1 MCGGSAQTTQAVSIP
16 PEVMQNYRAVNARAN
31 EVAATPFQQYSTD
44 PNAFVAPI
52 NQAQQTGMNAISA
65 AGGVAQPYF
74 QGATQQLMG
83 GQAAATPYYGE
94 ATQQLLGGLNAGV
107 TGTQAAYQPLQQGA
121 QAAQGL
127 QGGAY
132 NQYQNAL
139 QSSQPYNQAAG
150 QYAQAGLG
158 AATPYYGQAAQ
169 NITGAQDVGGALGGA
184 SLSSLQ
190 QAGQAAQPL
199 QGDAAG
205 NINSAASAAQPLN
218 QAAIRSIMQGNRAAQ
233 PLQQQAAAGLG
244 AAQAGAQ
251 PYQQLATNFGLSGSQ
266 AVNAGPL
273 GGEQINQ
280 YMSPYLD
287 SVVGSTMAN
296 LRQQQGQEQSSL
308 VGNQVA
314 QGAFGGDRG
323 RLAQANLARQQNL
336 ATGQTVAGLMNQGY
350 GQALGAAQQQQQ
362 LGLGAAQANRA
373 AQQQASQQ
381 MLGIGQQG
389 FGQGM
394 ATAQQQAALGQQ
406 LYGQGIGSG
415 QALAG
420 IGQQQYGQQMGTGQ
434 AQAALGSQLFGQGAQ
449 TAQQQAAMGQQLYGQ
464 GMGAASAQQG
474 LGQGLYGMGTGMGGF
489 MQGLG
494 QQNYAQQSGTG
505 QNLAQLGQQTFGQG
519 AAQSGQQAALA
530 QQQYGM
536 GAGAAGQM
544 AGLGQGL
551 YGMGAGTSQA
561 LAGMGTQAQ
570 QNALAAGQAQ
580 LGAGTVAQ
588 QTQQAGQTALYNQF
602 LQQQGFPYQQAQFLA
617 NIAMG
622 TGALSG
628 STTTTNQPMSFFSD
642 KRLKEAV
649 EPIGKTFD
657 GQKIVKFRYKNEPG
671 TRIGLIAQDVEKH
684 HPDAVG
690 LAGGYKTVDYDAAT
704 KDAATKGHY
713 ARGGL
718 APESEGGAVLPAM
731 MRHGFAEGGN
741 PAQLIGNDQLAAILQ
756 AQFGMYNNQGIPGL
770 GGSPG
775 MTGFV
780 PGGTLPVGNLTVAG
794 AVPEL
799 PKSQASDAIK
809 AAESAAS
816 AYKSGKEA
824 YKDIKGLFNKEDDSP
839 TSQASA
845 PEDES
850 SLTQEE
856 LDEKLGHYRGGLV
869 GHYASGGA
877 SSGPYGIPISNAET
891 PDLITA
897 GDAPPRPKSQFETIT
912 DDIASVA
919 DLSGATTP
927 KKAGGGPAEEDIGS
941 GTPYASGSNPY
952 MPDSTEGVEKG
963 KELAKPG
970 AAPDAPESGFSQIM
984 HAGKNASKIAAL
996 AAAAAAMN
1004 RGGRTG
1010 YAEGGMFGN
1019 PAGDFDAE
1027 EERNK
1032 LLSQFNQEEQNTN
1045 PVLPVQRQ
1053 APVINNSRG
1062 VAPPLPKFATPTAPA
1077 AVMPKYNVQDY
1088 VDRGMLE
1095 KSRNAPGLA
1104 PPEPTMQ
1111 SPVMPRVQGQYTM
1124 PTGRNPEGIL
1134 NRFSDVYLRMGD
1146 AARQGS
1152 NNPDSS
1158 RVVKYG
1164 LAPAAAGLSYGLS
1177 AIPASINAALSKSG
1191 TPFYPQP
1198 LADAGKTYSFDTG
1211 SSAPA
1216 KPSPTPARASVS
1228 GNRTNRPVSTRPSAA
1243 RTAAPGVAPRLS
1255 AGANMVARPAAVS
1268 QETGAGLIGPAENQR
1283 VLDMERMY
1291 EPENI
1296 GTLGGVAPSVTQPDA
1311 QTVASVMQPSASPA
1325 AAMPPAQSTGVV
1337 PPAPQQERPGFLER
1351 NLAPKGGYL
1360 DRLSQGDEDT
1370 VVSLLSGLGAMAGS
1384 SNRYGLGALA
1394 EGVGAGASSYQ
1405 KAKQNILARQ
1415 ETGANI
1421 GQTLA
1426 GTGQVYAGAA
1436 QRDFYLDP
1444 TTGQPMVR
1452 LPGGR
1457 RVTRG
1462 QWVQMG
1468 KPPTMYQASGAEMA
1482 NQEPYTAT
1490 QPGTVQPSVQP
1501 SSVGVTNFFGDAGK
1515 ESVLRDVRLMDQGTV
1530 SPDALKASQEMQN
1543 EIDELAKNS
1552 AANLQGTRNL
1562 GLAATKQEEGGLIS
1576 PGPLA
1581 DFTANIA
1588 GRLNNA
1594 IRIMF
1599 DPETASTLQIS
1610 NNAIANKEVF
1620 DKLTRTTAFQNASAN
1635 QQNSMQS
1642 LMTSLEAIANPRM
1655 TKRAAIEIITKQL
1668 VTDQR
1673 NIDEQAYLKNYQ
1685 EYALSR
1691 DYGPNAYMAQ
1701 HADASFRQD
1710 RPDANYI
1717 RDQKLIFDMTLSRPD
1732 LYQKFVSGEY
1742 SKKDIDQLFF
1752 QKFKVNNMGR
1762 YFVGGY

>member
-1 MCGGSAQTTQAVSIP
+1 MCGGTAQTTQQVAIP
-16 PEVMQNYRAVNARAN
+16 PEVMQNYRAVNARAT

-336 ATGQTVAGLMNQGY
+336 ATGQTVSGLMNQGY

-628 STTTTNQPMSFFSD
+628 STTNTSQAAPFFSD
-642 KRLKEAV
+642 ERLKEGV

-704 KDAATKGHY
+704 KDAASKGHY
-713 ARGGL
+713 ASGGL
-718 APESEGGAVLPAM
+718 APESEGGAVLPFP
-731 MRHGFAEGGN
+731 MRRGFAEGGN
-741 PAQLIGNDQLAAILQ
+741 PAQLIGNNELAAILQ

-770 GGSPG
+770 GGAPG

-780 PGGTLPVGNLTVAG
+780 PEGTLPVGNLTVAD
-794 AVPEL
+794 APPALPE
-799 PKSQASDAIK
+799 SQLKGMIE
-809 AAESAAS
+809 AA
-816 AYKSGKEA
+816 GGVKEA
-824 YKDIKGLFNKEDDSP
+824 YAAGKQGVKKIKRQFN
-839 TSQASA
+839 T
-845 PEDES
+845 DE
-850 SLTQEE
+850 ENAANDAAE
-856 LDEKLGHYRGGLV
+856 AAEAAEAARAAAAAANRANGGLV

-877 SSGPYGIPISNAET
+877 SSGPYGIPISKAET

-897 GDAPPRPKSQFETIT
+897 GDAPEHQKSGFLKMMNMAG
-912 DDIASVA
+912 DLASLGQQGA
-919 DLSGATTP
+919 DTYNSAT
-927 KKAGGGPAEEDIGS
+927 KSKAAGGAAEDDVGS
-941 GTPYASGSNPY
+941 GTPYDAGSNPF
-952 MPDSTEGVEKG
+952 MPDSAKGIEK

-970 AAPDAPESGFSQIM
+970 AAPGAPESGFSQAMGLAKDI
-984 HAGKNASKIAAL
+984 GSIAAL
-996 AAAAAAMN
+996 AMMMN

-1010 YAEGGMFGN
+1010 KDIGGGIFGN
-1019 PAGDFDAE
+1019 PAGDFDAAD
-1027 EERNK
+1027 ERAK
-1032 LLSQFNQEEQNTN
+1032 LLASFN
-1045 PVLPVQRQ
+1045 R
-1053 APVINNSRG
+1053 S
-1062 VAPPLPKFATPTAPA
+1062 APPATEQPANDAPR
-1077 AVMPKYNVQDY
+1077 VQ
-1088 VDRGMLE
+1088 
-1095 KSRNAPGLA
+1095 SPGLA
-1104 PPEPTMQ
+1104 PPMQ
-1111 SPVMPRVQGQYTM
+1111 QPVRPSPPSAIQGFF
-1124 PTGRNPEGIL
+1124 GNPAGD
-1134 NRFSDVYLRMGD
+1134 FD
-1146 AARQGS
+1146 AADARAKLMAYFNSKRQ
-1152 NNPDSS
+1152 P
-1158 RVVKYG
+1158 
-1164 LAPAAAGLSYGLS
+1164 PAAS
-1177 AIPASINAALSKSG
+1177 
-1191 TPFYPQP
+1191 PQ
-1198 LADAGKTYSFDTG
+1198 YS
-1211 SSAPA
+1211 
-1216 KPSPTPARASVS
+1216 SV
-1228 GNRTNRPVSTRPSAA
+1228 RTD
-1243 RTAAPGVAPRLS
+1243 AAPVLPAAPTR
-1255 AGANMVARPAAVS
+1255 NVARPAVPRK
-1268 QETGAGLIGPAENQR
+1268 TAGLIPTPTPRPNVIGEQLPEITGGMNVGLAPKITSAG
-1283 VLDMERMY
+1283 
-1291 EPENI
+1291 EP
-1296 GTLGGVAPSVTQPDA
+1296 T
-1311 QTVASVMQPSASPA
+1311 TVASLAAPGLGGASVQAPTDTHAAENALLARTGLSAPNIRQDLQKDADKKPSFLDKA
-1325 AAMPPAQSTGVV
+1325 
-1337 PPAPQQERPGFLER
+1337 ERM
-1351 NLAPKGGYL
+1351 LAPKGGYL

-1370 VVSLLSGLGAMAGS
+1370 VVSLLTGLGAMAGS

-1394 EGVGAGASSYQ
+1394 EGIGAGAAAYSP
-1405 KAKQNILARQ
+1405 AKQAILGRKETEADIGFKKAQTLKELGATPGGDRFIVYASPTPQGYVAYDKYREMPLTREQYLAVKNELVGDVYADGQTPSSLNMGNDNTSKPASNIPGVQTPINKVPLTFKINSPPPNPADVEAKFGKAALVEAIAGPAPSGTSSQVENYNNIVNQINKLSADKKIELDNSAAGFGPTYGMNMYQLGEVSKYLADTDLNRSSPMLADVIGKMLSLPGVRNLVPDSWKRYQDATDITGKVAALQAMSQAGVTLNGAPASALATSLETVATPGISQ
-1415 ETGANI
+1415 ETKRNIIKQTMANLEMQKGLHDTYVKNRNQI
-1421 GQTLA
+1421 ADVDGFINQFYQDNPMQTFINIADKRLPA
-1426 GTGQVYAGAA
+1426 FAGAPSSA
-1436 QRDFYLDP
+1436 
-1444 TTGQPMVR
+1444 
-1452 LPGGR
+1452 
-1457 RVTRG
+1457 
-1462 QWVQMG
+1462 
-1468 KPPTMYQASGAEMA
+1468 
-1482 NQEPYTAT
+1482 
-1490 QPGTVQPSVQP
+1490 QPGTTSN
-1501 SSVGVTNFFGDAGK
+1501 SNVTP
-1515 ESVLRDVRLMDQGTV
+1515 V
-1530 SPDALKASQEMQN
+1530 
-1543 EIDELAKNS
+1543 
-1552 AANLQGTRNL
+1552 
-1562 GLAATKQEEGGLIS
+1562 
-1576 PGPLA
+1576 
-1581 DFTANIA
+1581 
-1588 GRLNNA
+1588 
-1594 IRIMF
+1594 
-1599 DPETASTLQIS
+1599 TL
-1610 NNAIANKEVF
+1610 
-1620 DKLTRTTAFQNASAN
+1620 
-1635 QQNSMQS
+1635 
-1642 LMTSLEAIANPRM
+1642 
-1655 TKRAAIEIITKQL
+1655 
-1668 VTDQR
+1668 
-1673 NIDEQAYLKNYQ
+1673 
-1685 EYALSR
+1685 
-1691 DYGPNAYMAQ
+1691 
-1701 HADASFRQD
+1701 
-1710 RPDANYI
+1710 
-1717 RDQKLIFDMTLSRPD
+1717 PD
-1732 LYQKFVSGEY
+1732 LQKPTDGMTR
-1742 SKKDIDQLFF
+1742 
-1752 QKFKVNNMGR
+1752 KFSDGKVKTFKGNHW
-1762 YFVGGY
+1762 FEVEE

>member
-1 MCGGSAQTTQAVSIP
+1 MCGGTAQTTQQVQIP
-16 PEVMQNYRAVNARAN
+16 PEVMQNYRAVNARAT

-44 PNAFVAPI
+44 PNAFVAPL
-52 NQAQQTGMNAISA
+52 NQTQQAGIQNISN
-65 AGGVAQPYF
+65 AGGISQPYF
-74 QGATQQLMG
+74 QGATSALMG

-127 QGGAY
+127 QGGALA
-132 NQYQNAL
+132 QYQGAL
-139 QSSQPYNQAAG
+139 QSAQPYNQAAG
-150 QYAQAGLG
+150 QYAQAGLS

-169 NITGAQDVGGALGGA
+169 NIAGAQDIGGALGGA

-199 QGDAAG
+199 QSDAAG
-205 NINSAASAAQPLN
+205 NINSAASAAQPYN
-218 QAAIRSIMQGNRAAQ
+218 QAATAGIMGGLAGSQ
-233 PLQQQAAAGLG
+233 PFNAAAARGINQ
-244 AAQAGAQ
+244 AQAGAQ
-251 PYQQLATNFGLSGSQ
+251 PYQGMATGLAAAGTQ

-323 RLAQANLARQQNL
+323 RLAQANLARQQGL

-373 AQQQASQQ
+373 ALQQGANQ

-389 FGQGM
+389 YSQGM
-394 ATAQQQAALGQQ
+394 GAAQAQQGLGQQ
-406 LYGQGIGSG
+406 IYGQGLGAG
-415 QALAG
+415 QAMAG

-494 QQNYAQQSGTG
+494 QQNYAQQSGLG

-580 LGAGTVAQ
+580 LGAGTVGQ

-628 STTTTNQPMSFFSD
+628 STTNTSQAAPFFSD

-684 HPDAVG
+684 HPEAVG

-704 KDAATKGHY
+704 KDAASKGHY

-775 MTGFV
+775 ASGFV
-780 PGGTLPVGNLTVAG
+780 PAGTLPVGNLTVAG
-794 AVPEL
+794 NAPKLPESQLKGMIEAAGGVEKAYDTGKQAVN
-799 PKSQASDAIK
+799 K
-809 AAESAAS
+809 
-816 AYKSGKEA
+816 
-824 YKDIKGLFNKEDDSP
+824 IKGLFNKEDDSP

-850 SLTQEE
+850 SLTQDE
-856 LDEKLGHYRGGLV
+856 LDEKYGHYRGGLV

-877 SSGPYGIPISNAET
+877 SSGPYGIPISKAET

-897 GDAPPRPKSQFETIT
+897 GDAPEFQKSGFLKMM
-912 DDIASVA
+912 DMAGDAAS
-919 DLSGATTP
+919 LGQKGMNTYNSAT
-927 KKAGGGPAEEDIGS
+927 KSKAAGGAAEDDVGA
-941 GTPYASGSNPY
+941 GTPYDAGSNPF
-952 MPDSTEGVEKG
+952 MPDSAKGIEK

-970 AAPDAPESGFSQIM
+970 AAPGAPESGFSQAMGLAKSI
-984 HAGKNASKIAAL
+984 GSIAAL
-996 AAAAAAMN
+996 AMAMN

-1010 YAEGGMFGN
+1010 YAGGGTPEDLVN
-1019 PAGDFDAE
+1019 QARG
-1027 EERNK
+1027 
-1032 LLSQFNQEEQNTN
+1032 LLSSANDPKADLSQAEIAAMQATADSNRRRAAELTNQHYRTPEDYQHFAGAFD
-1045 PVLPVQRQ
+1045 QIGYG
-1053 APVINNSRG
+1053 APD
-1062 VAPPLPKFATPTAPA
+1062 PTVWRKPS
-1077 AVMPKYNVQDY
+1077 Q
-1088 VDRGMLE
+1088 
-1095 KSRNAPGLA
+1095 
-1104 PPEPTMQ
+1104 
-1111 SPVMPRVQGQYTM
+1111 
-1124 PTGRNPEGIL
+1124 I
-1134 NRFSDVYLRMGD
+1134 
-1146 AARQGS
+1146 AARKTADASRES
-1152 NNPDSS
+1152 N
-1158 RVVKYG
+1158 RIAA
-1164 LAPAAAGLSYGLS
+1164 LAAAGLSPQGNILPQ
-1177 AIPASINAALSKSG
+1177 ARKPGTAVVEIPAGTFAGSRG
-1191 TPFYPQP
+1191 TPRVLDKNANDNRGPVRP
-1198 LADAGKTYSFDTG
+1198 AVPRRP
-1211 SSAPA
+1211 SSIT
-1216 KPSPTPARASVS
+1216 PTP
-1228 GNRTNRPVSTRPSAA
+1228 P
-1243 RTAAPGVAPRLS
+1243 
-1255 AGANMVARPAAVS
+1255 
-1268 QETGAGLIGPAENQR
+1268 AGLIPTPTPR
-1283 VLDMERMY
+1283 PDLD
-1291 EPENI
+1291 
-1296 GTLGGVAPSVTQPDA
+1296 GD
-1311 QTVASVMQPSASPA
+1311 ASPA
-1325 AAMPPAQSTGVV
+1325 ITSANMAPGLGGGNPPPPISSDLAGSPAYQQRGLAPVQAPTDTHAAEGAPLARTGLGAPNIRQDLAQPAAQDGQAAG
-1337 PPAPQQERPGFLER
+1337 PKPQERKPGMLER
-1351 NLAPKGGYL
+1351 ALFPKGGYL
-1360 DRLSQGDEDT
+1360 DRLSEGDEDT

-1394 EGVGAGASSYQ
+1394 EGIGAGAGAYQ

-1421 GQTLA
+1421 GETLA

-1444 TTGQPMVR
+1444 TTGQSMVR

-1482 NQEPYTAT
+1482 NQEPFTAT
-1490 QPGTVQPSVQP
+1490 EAVTTQPNVQPST
-1501 SSVGVTNFFGDAGK
+1501 GANFFGDAGK
-1515 ESVLRDVRLMDQGTV
+1515 ESIRRAVG
-1530 SPDALKASQEMQN
+1530 ALENSRPSEAALVDSQKMQN
-1543 EIDELAKNS
+1543 EIDELARGS
-1552 AANLQGTRNL
+1552 AVNLQGTRNL
-1562 GLAATKQEEGGLIS
+1562 GLAVTKQREGGMIS

-1581 DFTANIA
+1581 DFTANIV

-1599 DPETASTLQIS
+1599 DPETASKLQVS

-1642 LMTSLEAIANPRM
+1642 LMTSLEATANPRM
-1655 TKRAAIEIITKQL
+1655 TKEAATEIIAKQL

-1673 NIDEQAYLKNYQ
+1673 NIDEQAYLRNYRD
-1685 EYALSR
+1685 YALSL
-1691 DYGPNAYMAQ
+1691 DYGPNAFMAQ
-1701 HADASFRQD
+1701 QADAAFRQD

-1717 RDQKLIFDMTLSRPD
+1717 RDQKLITDLMIKRPD
-1732 LYQKFVSGEY
+1732 LYQKFVSGEM
-1742 SKKDIDQLFF
+1742 SKKEIDQLFS

>member
-1 MCGGSAQTTQAVSIP
+1 MCGGTAQTTQQVSIP
-16 PEVMQNYRAVNARAN
+16 PEVMQNYRAVNARAT
-31 EVAATPFQQYSTD
+31 EVAATPFRQYSTD

-199 QGDAAG
+199 QGNAAG

-323 RLAQANLARQQNL
+323 RLAQANLARQQGL

-494 QQNYAQQSGTG
+494 QQNYAQQSGLG

-602 LQQQGFPYQQAQFLA
+602 LQEQGFPYQQAQFLA

-628 STTTTNQPMSFFSD
+628 STTNTTQAAPFFSD

-704 KDAATKGHY
+704 KDAASKGHY
-713 ARGGL
+713 ASGGL
-718 APESEGGAVLPAM
+718 APESDGGAVLPAM

-770 GGSPG
+770 GGAPG

-780 PGGTLPVGNLTVAG
+780 PEGTLPVGNLTVAEAPPALPESQLKG
-794 AVPEL
+794 MIEAAGGVEKAYDTGKQAVE
-799 PKSQASDAIK
+799 K
-809 AAESAAS
+809 
-816 AYKSGKEA
+816 
-824 YKDIKGLFNKEDDSP
+824 IKGLYNKEDDSP
-839 TSQASA
+839 K
-845 PEDES
+845 DEY
-850 SLTQEE
+850 E
-856 LDEKLGHYRGGLV
+856 HYRGGLV

-877 SSGPYGIPISNAET
+877 SSGPYGIPISKAET
-891 PDLITA
+891 PELITA
-897 GDAPPRPKSQFETIT
+897 GDAPEFQKSGFLKMLDTAG
-912 DDIASVA
+912 DLASLGSQA
-919 DLSGATTP
+919 ASASS
-927 KKAGGGPAEEDIGS
+927 KSKAAGGAAEDDVGA
-941 GTPYASGSNPY
+941 GTPYDAGSNPF
-952 MPDSTEGVEKG
+952 MPDSAKGIEK

-970 AAPDAPESGFSQIM
+970 AAPGAPESGFSQAM
-984 HAGKNASKIAAL
+984 SAANSVAKIAAL
-996 AAAAAAMN
+996 AMKLN

-1010 YAEGGMFGN
+1010 YANGGV
-1019 PAGDFDAE
+1019 GDE
-1027 EERNK
+1027 EELNYPTQKGGIPSPTPVEAKELPAPGAYSALSPAEKVAFNARMDAQLNAAGNNREAPQGGAAFSEVQPPPAQRLNSYINQAKNVVPGLVVTSGYRTPEHNTRVGGVRNSAHLTHDAFDVAPIK
-1032 LLSQFNQEEQNTN
+1032 GMTLEQ
-1045 PVLPVQRQ
+1045 Q
-1053 APVINNSRG
+1053 ASAIMKGIPGAKTLVEGRGAKNSTGPHVHVRTPPGLAPSPNAATATAG
-1062 VAPPLPKFATPTAPA
+1062 VAPAAPAASVTPTAP
-1077 AVMPKYNVQDY
+1077 PD
-1088 VDRGMLE
+1088 
-1095 KSRNAPGLA
+1095 GLA
-1104 PPEPTMQ
+1104 G
-1111 SPVMPRVQGQYTM
+1111 RQYAQAN
-1124 PTGRNPEGIL
+1124 TGNM
-1134 NRFSDVYLRMGD
+1134 SD
-1146 AARQGS
+1146 AAPAGLQ
-1152 NNPDSS
+1152 PSS
-1158 RVVKYG
+1158 RVPMPKPDIEAGPYNKTERW
-1164 LAPAAAGLSYGLS
+1164 LLPLLAGL
-1177 AIPASINAALSKSG
+1177 
-1191 TPFYPQP
+1191 
-1198 LADAGKTYSFDTG
+1198 
-1211 SSAPA
+1211 
-1216 KPSPTPARASVS
+1216 
-1228 GNRTNRPVSTRPSAA
+1228 
-1243 RTAAPGVAPRLS
+1243 
-1255 AGANMVARPAAVS
+1255 
-1268 QETGAGLIGPAENQR
+1268 
-1283 VLDMERMY
+1283 
-1291 EPENI
+1291 
-1296 GTLGGVAPSVTQPDA
+1296 
-1311 QTVASVMQPSASPA
+1311 
-1325 AAMPPAQSTGVV
+1325 
-1337 PPAPQQERPGFLER
+1337 
-1351 NLAPKGGYL
+1351 
-1360 DRLSQGDEDT
+1360 GD
-1370 VVSLLSGLGAMAGS
+1370 MAGS

-1394 EGVGAGASSYQ
+1394 EGIGGGASAYARMQ
-1405 KAKQNILARQ
+1405 EKQYSKGQEQQSKGIEAQEAQTGTTQAQNTARQ
-1415 ETGANI
+1415 IDLQILQMIQGNLEFTKLPNGDYVVIDKLGTRRVLSPEEANALKMRMYRL
-1421 GQTLA
+1421 GGGDLEKFGEVSLA
-1426 GTGQVYAGAA
+1426 SGSANPPPAGAA
-1436 QRDFYLDP
+1436 SSADTP
-1444 TTGQPMVR
+1444 SQPPDQGVQTPVK
-1452 LPGGR
+1452 LPQVPDIQSSPGVPKVAGVP
-1457 RVTRG
+1457 VT
-1462 QWVQMG
+1462 
-1468 KPPTMYQASGAEMA
+1468 
-1482 NQEPYTAT
+1482 
-1490 QPGTVQPSVQP
+1490 SVQINEGNIPP
-1501 SSVGVTNFFGDAGK
+1501 SYRPSMLNADEAK
-1515 ESVLRDVRLMDQGTV
+1515 AQRLLND
-1530 SPDALKASQEMQN
+1530 SND
-1543 EIDELAKNS
+1543 
-1552 AANLQGTRNL
+1552 TRL
-1562 GLAATKQEEGGLIS
+1562 
-1576 PGPLA
+1576 
-1581 DFTANIA
+1581 
-1588 GRLNNA
+1588 
-1594 IRIMF
+1594 
-1599 DPETASTLQIS
+1599 
-1610 NNAIANKEVF
+1610 
-1620 DKLTRTTAFQNASAN
+1620 
-1635 QQNSMQS
+1635 SM
-1642 LMTSLEAIANPRM
+1642 
-1655 TKRAAIEIITKQL
+1655 
-1668 VTDQR
+1668 DQR
-1673 NIDEQAYLKNYQ
+1673 NAFKSQGEALMQSVTQRRAALNSGNVSGVDGQPIAQVQILRQQLETNTKVNQTIPDIMTAVQNQRLGLNNMAKVMQNVETGISSPFRRVGSQIAS
-1685 EYALSR
+1685 ALSVGSG
-1691 DYGPNAYMAQ
+1691 DEASNLQIIDKEKVNSIASALDNAATNLGSGIGVLNKI
-1701 HADASFRQD
+1701 DASTFGPTLEPSANKFVLARLYGS
-1710 RPDANYI
+1710 ANYI
-1717 RDQKLIFDMTLSRPD
+1717 QSLADAQLAAYRINPQYDRSQFVKEWTAKNPIDAFEKAAYKNLAVLGASPSYSPMDNKGWAKEASEHGVGG
-1732 LYQKFVSGEY
+1732 LYIIPATQMDTKKNTKVRLVGFKNGEPLLREVSGE
-1742 SKKDIDQLFF
+1742 
-1752 QKFKVNNMGR
+1752 
-1762 YFVGGY
+1762 